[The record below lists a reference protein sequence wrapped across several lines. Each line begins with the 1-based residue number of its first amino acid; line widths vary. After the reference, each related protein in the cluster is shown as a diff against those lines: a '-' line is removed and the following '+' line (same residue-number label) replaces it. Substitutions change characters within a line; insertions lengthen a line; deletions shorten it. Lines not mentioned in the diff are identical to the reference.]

1 MRVFRYK
8 EVHVSMFMNIR
19 NIHWSLISHHTETN
33 LAIIIIIIIIMS
45 DLWSSG
51 GSAKLH

>member
-8 EVHVSMFMNIR
+8 EVNVSMFMNIR
-19 NIHWSLISHHTETN
+19 NIHWSLISHNTETN
-33 LAIIIIIIIIMS
+33 LAIIIIIIIMS